1 MRQESLL
8 TDFGLPGAPL
18 VLDSVLVHAAL
29 KTFLQPAGS
38 ALVPVRLVDGTFSL
52 QVGRGLAG
60 VDSASVD

>member
-29 KTFLQPAGS
+29 KTFLQSTCA
-38 ALVPVRLVDGTFSL
+38 ALVTVRLVDGTL
-52 QVGRGLAG
+52 PLHV
-60 VDSASVD
+60 

>member
-29 KTFLQPAGS
+29 KTFLQSTCA
-38 ALVPVRLVDGTFSL
+38 ALVTVRLVDGTFSL
-52 QVGRGLAG
+52 QVGGGLAG
-60 VDSASVD
+60 VNSASVN